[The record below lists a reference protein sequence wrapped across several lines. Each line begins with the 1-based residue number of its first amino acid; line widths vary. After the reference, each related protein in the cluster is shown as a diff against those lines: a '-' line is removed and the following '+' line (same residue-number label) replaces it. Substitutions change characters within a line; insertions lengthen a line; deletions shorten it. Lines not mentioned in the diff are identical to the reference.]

1 MERIKLKEAVT
12 MGSFLSVNLFKF
24 ISNHL
29 FSQNLS
35 VLAVVN
41 ECILEQQSANEVCF
55 GWFHLWLNCT
65 VSNKWLGLQWRSCVE
80 EDWIQFSEPR
90 LDGSQ
95 LPITQA
101 SGDLEFSSSVPGY
114 ALHMCMQKNTNK
126 KKGGVGKREKKE
138 EWEK

>member
-65 VSNKWLGLQWRSCVE
+65 LSNKRLGLQWRSCVE

-101 SGDLEFSSSVPGY
+101 SGDLEFSSSVPGC
-114 ALHMCMQKNTNK
+114 ALLCACRKTQT
-126 KKGGVGKREKKE
+126 KRKE
-138 EWEK
+138 G

>member
-1 MERIKLKEAVT
+1 
-12 MGSFLSVNLFKF
+12 MGSLPSVNLFKF

-35 VLAVVN
+35 VFAVVN

-65 VSNKWLGLQWRSCVE
+65 VSNKRLVLQWRSCVE

-101 SGDLEFSSSVPGY
+101 SGDLKFSSSVPGY

-126 KKGGVGKREKKE
+126 KKGGVGKRQKKE

>member
-35 VLAVVN
+35 VLAVVH

-65 VSNKWLGLQWRSCVE
+65 VSNKRLGLQWRSCVE

-101 SGDLEFSSSVPGY
+101 SGDLEFSSSVSGY
-114 ALHMCMQKNTNK
+114 ALLCACRKTQT
-126 KKGGVGKREKKE
+126 KRKE
-138 EWEK
+138 G

>member
-1 MERIKLKEAVT
+1 
-12 MGSFLSVNLFKF
+12 MGSLPSVNLFKF

-35 VLAVVN
+35 VFAVVN

-65 VSNKWLGLQWRSCVE
+65 VSNKRLVLQWQSCVE

-101 SGDLEFSSSVPGY
+101 SGDLEFSSSVPEY
-114 ALHMCMQKNTNK
+114 ALHMCMQKDTNK